1 MAKTEELKPKVT
13 EYDLQRVVQAG
24 VSLQDFTEI
33 VAKAVELAK
42 QGDAASRLFLAA
54 YTIGLPKETVLKLST
69 LELSERMDASSN
81 DLLLDLY
88 PPKTGRK

>member
-13 EYDLQRVVQAG
+13 EYDLHRVIQAG
-24 VSLQDFTEI
+24 VSIQDFTEI

-42 QGDAASRLFLAA
+42 QGDAASRLFIAA
-54 YTIGLPKETVLKLST
+54 YTIGLPKETGLKLST
-69 LELSERMDASSN
+69 LDLSERMQASSD

-88 PPKTGRK
+88 PAKKGGK